1 MPNCQ
6 GKLERYMNWQWSCR
20 AKCWVTD
27 WMDWMD
33 WIPLRLSWLLKMLN
47 MMKNENVLLVP
58 HSWAWWGKVFF
69 SSEAF
74 PKISDLLAL
83 SCIRWASV
91 KTQGRQ
97 HVFFFF
103 LFFLDSMLIFWNAI
117 DGSCTIS
124 ILPNQFHMLM
134 HKPVLLVASCYTRT
148 RQRNNYL
155 SFEWVF
161 HSISMTQCFEID

>member
-6 GKLERYMNWQWSCR
+6 GRLERYMNGQWSCR
-20 AKCWVTD
+20 AKC
-27 WMDWMD
+27 

-69 SSEAF
+69 PVRPSLRFQIFSRCLAF
-74 PKISDLLAL
+74 VEPQWRLRADNMF
-83 SCIRWASV
+83 
-91 KTQGRQ
+91 
-97 HVFFFF
+97 FFFF
-103 LFFLDSMLIFWNAI
+103 LFLDNMLIFWNAI
-117 DGSCTIS
+117 DESCTIS

>member
-1 MPNCQ
+1 MERFVLGWVLKLCLVEILKMKFDQDLCLNLWYNSTLGSVVPLAMFHLRGRKKNWAYIMPNCQ
-6 GKLERYMNWQWSCR
+6 GRLERYMNGQWSCR

-27 WMDWMD
+27 WMDW
-33 WIPLRLSWLLKMLN
+33 IPFRLSWLLKMLN

-91 KTQGRQ
+91 NSQGRQ
-97 HVFFFF
+97 HVLFSF
-103 LFFLDSMLIFWNAI
+103 LFLTTCWS
-117 DGSCTIS
+117 S
-124 ILPNQFHMLM
+124 
-134 HKPVLLVASCYTRT
+134 
-148 RQRNNYL
+148 
-155 SFEWVF
+155 
-161 HSISMTQCFEID
+161 